1 MIEGVVIKQLKQF
14 VDDRGRVMHMV
25 RADDPLFE
33 QFGEVYFSE
42 ILPGVVKAWKKHK
55 LMTQLFAVPIGM
67 IRMVVYDDRLHS
79 KSNGELI
86 VVEMGRAHYQLIRI
100 PPGLWYGFK
109 CISDCT
115 ALIVNC
121 ADLPHGPDESENRNS
136 GDRSIQ
142 YQW

>member
-1 MIEGVVIKQLKQF
+1 MIEDVVIKQLKQF
-14 VDDRGRVMHMV
+14 DDDRGRVMHMI

-33 QFGEVYFSE
+33 KFGEVYFSE

-55 LMTQLFAVPIGM
+55 LMAQFFAVPVGM
-67 IRMVVYDDRLHS
+67 IRLVVYDDRPNS

-86 VVEMGRAHYQLIRI
+86 VVEVGRDHYQLVKI

-109 CISDCT
+109 CISNGS

-121 ADLPHGPDESENRNS
+121 ADLPHDPKECEIKPANDNAVL
-136 GDRSIQ
+136 